1 VIDQRRLIQS
11 RGVRSARDRI
21 VFVSRSIWISNF
33 NRDRSRRARRS
44 RASSRAFLARV
55 RPRSTHRTARAV
67 FAVARARVAN
77 MFVVVVE
84 ECRARRAR
92 ARRSTDDGS

>member
-1 VIDQRRLIQS
+1 LDFKLQS
-11 RGVRSARDRI
+11 RSVP
-21 VFVSRSIWISNF
+21 SRASL
-33 NRDRSRRARRS
+33 

-67 FAVARARVAN
+67 FAVARALVAN

-84 ECRARRAR
+84 ECRAVAR
-92 ARRSTDDGS
+92 TLRRSTDDGS